1 MNYGDIKYIDVAN
14 GPGVRVSIFVSGC
27 SHHCKG
33 CFNEETWDFNFG
45 EAYTSETEDRIMEYL
60 KPNHIRGLSL
70 LGGDPME
77 PSNMEA
83 LVPLLKRVKA
93 ELPHKDIW
101 CYTGCLFERDVL
113 GKLMEKYSFTKDFV
127 ENIDILVD
135 GPYVEELKNVN
146 LRFRG
151 SENQRI
157 IDVKKSL
164 EKGETVLWD
173 LGTK

>member
-45 EAYTSETEDRIMEYL
+45 EAYTEQTEDTIMEYL

-83 LVPLLKRVKA
+83 LVPLLKRVKN
-93 ELPHKDIW
+93 ELPNKDIW
-101 CYTGCLFERDVL
+101 CYTGCLFEKDVL
-113 GKLMEKYSFTKDFV
+113 GTLWEKYSFTKDFV

-135 GPYVEELKNVN
+135 GPYVESLKNVN

-164 EKGETVLWD
+164 EKGETILWD

>member
-1 MNYGDIKYIDVAN
+1 MNYGDIKRVDVAN

-45 EAYTSETEDRIMEYL
+45 KPYTEETEEQIIEYL
-60 KPNHIRGLSL
+60 KPNYIRGLSL

-83 LVPLLKRVKA
+83 LVPLLKRVKR
-93 ELPHKDIW
+93 ELPDKDIW
-101 CYTGCLFERDVL
+101 CYTGCIFEKDVL
-113 GKLMEKYSFTKDFV
+113 GGLWEKYSFTKELV
-127 ENIDILVD
+127 ENIDIIVD
-135 GPYVEELKNVN
+135 GPFVEELKNVN

-157 IDVKKSL
+157 IDVKESL
-164 EKGETVLWD
+164 KEGKTILWD
-173 LGTK
+173 LNKK

>member
-1 MNYGDIKYIDVAN
+1 VNYGDIKYIDVAN

-45 EAYTSETEDRIMEYL
+45 EPYTKETEDKIMGYL
-60 KPNHIRGLSL
+60 KPNYIRGLSL

-93 ELPHKDIW
+93 ELPEKDIW
-101 CYTGCLFERDVL
+101 CYTGCLFERDVI
-113 GKLMEKYSFTKDFV
+113 GKLWEKYSFTKELV
-127 ENIDILVD
+127 ENIDIIVD

-164 EKGETVLWD
+164 ESGETILWD
-173 LGTK
+173 MTTK